1 MPKSSPSFSMDPIP
15 RCFYCLRDLSS
26 DDSDIFCLFCKLPGH
41 RRTCSK
47 KVTAAR
53 TACSS
58 RANPVS
64 DKFPSPW
71 SHLDPTIVSI
81 IESSESSRKTFDS
94 KPIIFKNFPTV
105 FNRNSCAFCW
115 ETGHAHTCCP
125 TIAPL
130 RRKPVSSGCFTSNTI
145 EVTAIHTTKSASS
158 AVNSELFDPT
168 IKFIDHPTQHFIV
181 RNLELALEPSFS
193 DDLNFEEI
201 LSSKFDST
209 YPTSS
214 FTDRDAA
221 GISDDSTIFPG
232 STSTSTQPT
241 DFAPGS
247 GPLFNPG
254 EKTPGQIFVDPH
266 GHRSS
271 IIRSSPPA
279 LSEQSRITVPN
290 LALISS
296 SVEPETFPLDCYSD
310 NSLDESYSLRSG
322 IPAAFF
328 WSSSY

>member
-1 MPKSSPSFSMDPIP
+1 M
-15 RCFYCLRDLSS
+15 
-26 DDSDIFCLFCKLPGH
+26 G
-41 RRTCSK
+41 
-47 KVTAAR
+47 
-53 TACSS
+53 
-58 RANPVS
+58 
-64 DKFPSPW
+64 
-71 SHLDPTIVSI
+71 
-81 IESSESSRKTFDS
+81 
-94 KPIIFKNFPTV
+94 
-105 FNRNSCAFCW
+105 
-115 ETGHAHTCCP
+115 
-125 TIAPL
+125 
-130 RRKPVSSGCFTSNTI
+130 
-145 EVTAIHTTKSASS
+145 
-158 AVNSELFDPT
+158 
-168 IKFIDHPTQHFIV
+168 
-181 RNLELALEPSFS
+181 NLELALEPYFS
-193 DDLNFEEI
+193 DDLTFEEI

-221 GISDDSTIFPG
+221 GISDDSTIFSG
-232 STSTSTQPT
+232 STSTSTQTT

-279 LSEQSRITVPN
+279 WSEQSRITVPN

-310 NSLDESYSLRSG
+310 DSLHESYSLRSG

-328 WSSSY
+328 GPAPTEPSFSESFPSVFDPNSCAFCWEPGHAPPYCPKIASLRRKPVSSGCFTSNSLSTLPSLIGLLILPTLCIFRSQTGLLHI